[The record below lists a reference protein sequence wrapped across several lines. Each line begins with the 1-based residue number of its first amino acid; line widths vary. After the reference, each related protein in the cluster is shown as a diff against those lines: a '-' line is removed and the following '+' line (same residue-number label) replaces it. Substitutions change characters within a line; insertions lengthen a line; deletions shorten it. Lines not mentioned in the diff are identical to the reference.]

1 MSPSVLSADASSVT
15 IRTRKFM
22 TNRLLQRKQMVLD
35 VIHPGLANL
44 SKDDVREKIA
54 KLFKADKETVF
65 PFGFRTQF
73 GGGRSTGFVLVYD
86 SMESA
91 KKFEPKFRLVRQG
104 HGAHGTTSRKQ
115 RKERKN
121 RQKKLRG
128 TEKVKGKKPKKE
140 SN

>member
-1 MSPSVLSADASSVT
+1 ADASTVT

-44 SKDDVREKIA
+44 SKDDVREKIS
-54 KLFKADKETVF
+54 KLFKTDKEVVF

-73 GGGRSTGFVLVYD
+73 GGGRSTGFVLIYD
-86 SMESA
+86 TLDSA

-104 HGAHGTTSRKQ
+104 HGAHGTISRKQ

-121 RQKKLRG
+121 RNKKLHG
-128 TEKVKGKKPKKE
+128 TEKGKGKKPKKE
-140 SN
+140 